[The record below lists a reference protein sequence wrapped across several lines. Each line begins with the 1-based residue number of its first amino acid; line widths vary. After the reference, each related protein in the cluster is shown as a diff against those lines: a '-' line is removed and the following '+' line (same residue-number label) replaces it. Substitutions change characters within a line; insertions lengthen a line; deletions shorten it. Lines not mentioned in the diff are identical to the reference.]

1 LTQNNPSKPIFLVIL
16 ELLQVRFKNYTLKF
30 TKELKIKTYIKK
42 NTNKTTARTK
52 QLKTKTKMLL

>member
-16 ELLQVRFKNYTLKF
+16 ELLQVRFKNYALKF
-30 TKELKIKTYIKK
+30 IKELKIKTYIKK
-42 NTNKTTARTK
+42 NTNKTMARTK